1 LNAANIHIS
10 FYVKRPPNCGWAL
23 NIANI
28 DFLLNSSLAQVEW
41 QLQLKAI
48 AQRTLKL
55 RRPPPLNGCEFFVTA
70 TICAFRF
77 NRTIAASAANPSI
90 E

>member
-1 LNAANIHIS
+1 M
-10 FYVKRPPNCGWAL
+10 
-23 NIANI
+23 ANI
-28 DFLLNSSLAQVEW
+28 DFLLNSPLAHVQW

-48 AQRTLKL
+48 APRTLKL
-55 RRPPPLNGCEFFVTA
+55 RRPAPLNGCEFFLTA